1 MDTGATYYSA
11 SQEEA
16 RRWWVKLFTYVVRTS
31 TKRMEATGRHGIKA
45 GTVESGTVDRAEAH
59 EQVERWQR
67 AVTGRTFNA

>member
-1 MDTGATYYSA
+1 
-11 SQEEA
+11 
-16 RRWWVKLFTYVVRTS
+16 
-31 TKRMEATGRHGIKA
+31 MEATGRHGIKA